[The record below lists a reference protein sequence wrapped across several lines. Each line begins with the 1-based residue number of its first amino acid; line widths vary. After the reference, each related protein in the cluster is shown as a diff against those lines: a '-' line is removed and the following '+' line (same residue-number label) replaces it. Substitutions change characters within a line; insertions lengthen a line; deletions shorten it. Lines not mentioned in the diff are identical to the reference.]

1 MINDKTVE
9 MICSSD
15 REVREL
21 GAQLILN
28 NYTDVEILMRDLDN
42 YILPNK
48 DKYFV
53 ERTKGWVG
61 KKVFDIYY
69 YQYIIGYDRYKDPK
83 NFHYNITAF
92 TNNNPERK
100 LTWMTG

>member
-28 NYTDVEILMRDLDN
+28 DYTDIEILMRDLDN

-53 ERTKGWVG
+53 ERTRGWVG
-61 KKVFDIYY
+61 KK
-69 YQYIIGYDRYKDPK
+69 QYVIGYDRYKHPK

-100 LTWMTG
+100 LTWMIG